1 MDVSALRDCRPCWSS
16 ALQANRSHQ
25 GTNRHG
31 VEQQISIESG
41 EETTVSECGDL
52 DEEPGSTVEVIED
65 AEVIAVGVEGDF

>member
-1 MDVSALRDCRPCWSS
+1 MSAPFGIVGLVGAVLFRQLGR
-16 ALQANRSHQ
+16 NQ

-41 EETTVSECGDL
+41 EETTGSESGDL